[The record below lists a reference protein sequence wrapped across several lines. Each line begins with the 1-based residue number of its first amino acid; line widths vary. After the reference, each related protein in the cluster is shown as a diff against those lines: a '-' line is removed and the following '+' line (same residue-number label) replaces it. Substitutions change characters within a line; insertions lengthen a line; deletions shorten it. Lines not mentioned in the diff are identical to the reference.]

1 MTILVDAHLD
11 LAFNAVVLGRD
22 LRRPVAEIRERE
34 RETPPPDPLAGTCM
48 VSLPALLEGRIAV
61 VGASIFTAPYR
72 RGKPTWF
79 GAYRTFEEAHRQG
92 VTQLDFYRHLA
103 EEDARVHLLRHAEDL
118 ERVLDS
124 WQGGE
129 PQLGL
134 FIVMEGADPIRR
146 AEELSWWVER
156 GLRGVGLAWGA
167 GTRYAGGNHL
177 PAPVSK
183 AGWQLLDAMAEH
195 NLMLDISHLAERAT
209 YEVLDRYPGP
219 IAATHANPRA
229 FVDSPRQLSDDLIR
243 RLAERGGVAG
253 VALYAGMLQAGW
265 RHGDPAPPL
274 TRVVEAIDYICQ
286 LTGTAE
292 AAGLGSD
299 LDGGFGREDAP
310 QGLDTIADLK
320 HLALL
325 LAERG
330 YDDAAIAAI
339 LAGNWLRVMR
349 NTLQD

>member
-22 LRRPVAEIRERE
+22 LHRPVAEIRKRE
-34 RETPPPDPLAGTCM
+34 REIPPPDPLAGTCM
-48 VSLPALLEGRIAV
+48 VSLPELLAGQIAV

-79 GAYRTFEEAHRQG
+79 GAYRTIEEAHRQG
-92 VTQLDFYRHLA
+92 VSQLNFYRDLA
-103 EEDARVHLLRHAEDL
+103 EKDVRIHLLSHIEEL
-118 ERVLDS
+118 EHVLAS
-124 WQGGE
+124 WQGKE

-134 FIVMEGADPIRR
+134 FIVMEGADPIRQ

-156 GLRGVGLAWGA
+156 GLRGVGLTWSA

-177 PAPVSK
+177 PAPVSEV
-183 AGWQLLDAMAEH
+183 GWRLLDAMAEH
-195 NLMLDISHLAERAT
+195 NLMLDISHLAERAA

-229 FVDSPRQLSDDLIR
+229 LVDSPRQLPDDLIR
-243 RLAERGGVAG
+243 RLAERDGVAG
-253 VALYAGMLQAGW
+253 IAFYAGMLHAGW
-265 RHGDPAPPL
+265 QRGDPPPPL
-274 TRVVEAIDYICQ
+274 ARVVEAIDYICQ

-292 AAGLGSD
+292 AVGLGSD
-299 LDGGFGREDAP
+299 LDGGFGQEDAP
-310 QGLDTIADLK
+310 QGLNTIADLK
-320 HLALL
+320 HLAPL

-330 YDDAAIAAI
+330 YNDTAIAAI
-339 LAGNWLRVMR
+339 LAGNWLRVIR
-349 NTLQD
+349 KTLQS